1 MHHDE
6 RIQSASPHSNHTHQ
20 VIVSF
25 PCFQN
30 TNVYSSD
37 RCGRGSSIPKHKP
50 KKTNHT
56 QEPNAVGMPNKD
68 CAEKWALTADVH

>member
-1 MHHDE
+1 MSTH
-6 RIQSASPHSNHTHQ
+6 QTGAVGAAASPS
-20 VIVSF
+20 
-25 PCFQN
+25 
-30 TNVYSSD
+30 TN
-37 RCGRGSSIPKHKP
+37 R